1 MGLNNYFQVIAIL
14 ARPDKESK
22 VRKYWNWYH
31 FGVGRAL
38 IFLAAI
44 NVFYGIH
51 LGNAGSGWNA
61 GFAIFLALVFI
72 VSLILELKMWFKK

>member
-1 MGLNNYFQVIAIL
+1 MG
-14 ARPDKESK
+14 RPDKESK

-31 FGVGRAL
+31 YTVGRVL
-38 IFLAAI
+38 IVLAAA

-61 GFAIFLALVFI
+61 GYAVVLAILFILAFL
-72 VSLILELKMWFKK
+72 LELRLWMKK

>member
-1 MGLNNYFQVIAIL
+1 M

-31 FGVGRAL
+31 FSVGRIL
-38 IFLAAI
+38 IFLAAV

-51 LGNAGSGWNA
+51 LGNAGTGWNA
-61 GFAIFLALVFI
+61 GFAVVLVTLFI
-72 VSLILELKMWFKK
+72 VGAILELRMWKRK

>member
-1 MGLNNYFQVIAIL
+1 MFAIV

-31 FGVGRAL
+31 QSVGRVL
-38 IFLAAI
+38 IILAVANI
-44 NVFYGIH
+44 FYGIH

-61 GFAIFLALVFI
+61 GYAIALATLFF
-72 VSLILELKMWFKK
+72 VSLLLEFRPWFKK